1 MADAL
6 INSIEHDYIWRG
18 TSVIGFIILAGLIV
32 GLAARGK
39 DGFQRQNIFTAI
51 QALFT
56 KK

>member
-1 MADAL
+1 VADAL